1 MVFSTSNRSDD
12 HPLSLLD
19 ELILMLLNEESGYFH
34 QVPGWNLN
42 CAVIGA
48 ALAELSLLHRIDTDL
63 ESLFL
68 VDGTETGD
76 SILDP
81 VLAEIAGEPVQ
92 RSARYWIERLA
103 PSAES
108 IIDSTLDRLVDLNVL
123 EYHDGDFW
131 TLTYAAQQGELF
143 DDHSAAS
150 TTQFV
155 KTRISNFIFSREIP
169 EPRDIIIICLIN
181 TCDVFR
187 FMFRLDEDAEIR
199 VRFICN
205 MDLIGRSI
213 AAAVAEN
220 IAAPLYR
227 RSALTREIPTVSLRR
242 LLLNRHIRSGNIPAL
257 FADLTQEYGPV
268 FQIRPPFAKPLLFAG
283 GPEVNYWVH
292 KRGRMYLRSKDYFED
307 FSKVYGASGLLP
319 ALDGPDHFRLRKALQ
334 SAYSRER
341 LASQLDELLHHARGH
356 MADWKVGDSFPATDM
371 CRMMI
376 NAQLSPLFLS
386 IESQDVIDDMMKYK
400 ERALTVHV
408 MKAMPQFMLKTPGMR
423 RKAKIIDELVERV
436 LSTHTPAQ
444 RAGHSRGLSDDLLS
458 LHVSDPLLMP
468 ESNFSFVF
476 SAALIAS
483 VYLGDAFSFTVYAL
497 ASQPELYEQIR
508 READALFDNGDP
520 TRENF
525 TPEAIDVTHRFLME
539 CLRMYPIV
547 PMSIR
552 NVMNSCT
559 IEGYN
564 VPVGSRVHI
573 AQTASHYM
581 EDVFPEPFTFDIDRY
596 LPPRNEHHSH
606 GYAPY
611 GLGTHT
617 CLGTQWMMLQLAVN
631 VLMLAHYYD
640 IEVAPANYKLRFS
653 PIPSM
658 KPNKKLEFRIAGQR
672 RELYV

>member
-1 MVFSTSNRSDD
+1 MVLPTNNRSDKY
-12 HPLSLLD
+12 PLSLLD
-19 ELILMLLNEESGYFH
+19 ELILVLLNEESGYFH
-34 QVPGWNLN
+34 QVPGWSLN
-42 CAVIGA
+42 CAAIGA
-48 ALAELSLLHRIDTDL
+48 VLAELSLLSHIDTDL

-81 VLAEIAGEPVQ
+81 ILAEIVDEPAQ
-92 RSARYWIERLA
+92 HSAQYWIERLA
-103 PSAES
+103 PRAES
-108 IIDSTLDRLVDLNVL
+108 VIDSTLERLVDLGVL

-131 TLTYAAQQGELF
+131 TLTHAAQQGELF
-143 DDHSAAS
+143 SGPSEGS
-150 TTQFV
+150 TVQFV

-187 FMFRLDEDAEIR
+187 FMFRLDEDAEARIG
-199 VRFICN
+199 FICN

-227 RSALTREIPTVSLRR
+227 SSALAREVPTVPLRR
-242 LLLNRHIRSGNIPAL
+242 LLLNPHIRSGNIPAL
-257 FADLTQEYGPV
+257 LADLTQEYGPV
-268 FQIRPPFAKPLLFAG
+268 FQIRPPFAEPLLFVG

-292 KRGRMYLRSKDYFED
+292 KRGRMYLRSKDYFDD
-307 FSKVYGASGLLP
+307 FAKVYGASGLLP
-319 ALDGPDHFRLRKALQ
+319 GLDGTEHFRLRKALQ
-334 SAYSRER
+334 PAYSRER
-341 LASQLDELLHHARGH
+341 LASQLDELFQYARTH
-356 MADWKVGDSFPATDM
+356 MADWKVGESFPAASM

-386 IESQDVIDDMMKYK
+386 IESQDVIDDMLKYK
-400 ERALTVHV
+400 ERALSVHV
-408 MKAMPQFMLKTPGMR
+408 IKVMPEFMLKTPGMR

-436 LSTHTPAQ
+436 LNTHTPAQ
-444 RAGHSRGLSDDLLS
+444 RAGQSRGLSDDLLS
-458 LHVSDPLLMP
+458 LHASDPLLMP
-468 ESNFSFVF
+468 ESNLSFVF

-483 VYLGDAFSFTVYAL
+483 VYLGDAFSFTVYAM

-520 TRENF
+520 TREDF

-547 PMSIR
+547 PVSIR
-552 NVMNSCT
+552 NIMNSCT
-559 IEGYN
+559 IEGYDL
-564 VPVGSRVHI
+564 PVGSRVHI
-573 AQTASHYM
+573 AQTASHFM
-581 EDVFPEPFTFDIDRY
+581 DDVFPEPFTFDIDRY

-617 CLGTQWMMLQLAVN
+617 CLGTQWMQLQLAVN

-640 IEVAPANYKLRFS
+640 IEVSPANYKLRFS
-653 PIPSM
+653 PLPSM
-658 KPNKKLEFRIAGQR
+658 KPNKKLKFRITGQR
-672 RELYV
+672 RPLPV

>member
-1 MVFSTSNRSDD
+1 MVLSTDGPDPS
-12 HPLSLLD
+12 PLSLLD

-81 VLAEIAGEPVQ
+81 ILAEIVGDPLQ
-92 RSARYWIERLA
+92 RSAQYWVERLA
-103 PSAES
+103 PRAEYV
-108 IIDSTLDRLVDLNVL
+108 IDSTLERLVDLGVL
-123 EYHDGDFW
+123 EYHDGEFW
-131 TLTYAAQQGELF
+131 TLTHAAQQGELF
-143 DDHSAAS
+143 SAPSEGS
-150 TTQFV
+150 TVQFV
-155 KTRISNFIFSREIP
+155 KTRIGNFIFSREIP

-187 FMFRLDEDAEIR
+187 FMFRLDEDAEARIG
-199 VRFICN
+199 FICN

-213 AAAVAEN
+213 AAAVTEN
-220 IAAPLYR
+220 IATPLYR
-227 RSALTREIPTVSLRR
+227 RSARAREIPSVSLRR
-242 LLLNRHIRSGNIPAL
+242 LLLNRHVRSGNIPAL
-257 FADLTQEYGPV
+257 FADLTEEYGPV
-268 FQIRPPFAKPLLFAG
+268 FQIRPPFSKPLLFVS
-283 GPEVNYWVH
+283 GPEANQWVH
-292 KRGRMYLRSKDYFED
+292 KRGRMYLRSKDYFDD

-319 ALDGPDHFRLRKALQ
+319 GLDGTEHFRLRKALQ

-341 LASQLDELLHHARGH
+341 LASQLDELLHYARTH
-356 MADWKVGDSFPATDM
+356 MADWKVGDSFSAAGM

-386 IESQDVIDDMMKYK
+386 IESQDVIDDMLKYK
-400 ERALTVHV
+400 ERALTIHV
-408 MKAMPQFMLKTPGMR
+408 MNAMPKFMLQTPGMR

-436 LSTHTPAQ
+436 LTSHTPAQ
-444 RAGHSRGLSDDLLS
+444 RAGQPRGLSDDLLS
-458 LHVSDPLLMP
+458 LHTSDPLLMP
-468 ESNFSFVF
+468 ESNLSFVF

-483 VYLGDAFSFTVYAL
+483 VYLGDAFSFTVYAM
-497 ASQPELYEQIR
+497 ASQPALYEQIR

-520 TRENF
+520 TREDF
-525 TPEAIDVTHRFLME
+525 TPDAIEVTHRFLME

-547 PMSIR
+547 PISIR

-559 IEGYN
+559 IEGYDL
-564 VPVGSRVHI
+564 PVGSRLHI

-581 EDVFPEPFTFDIDRY
+581 DDVFPEPFTFDIDRY

-640 IEVAPANYKLRFS
+640 IEVSPSNYKLRFS

-658 KPNKKLEFRIAGQR
+658 KPNKKLKFRIAGQR
-672 RELYV
+672 RELRI